1 MEQTVHQTITAQS
14 KNPGNIVRSVT
25 SIRLGVDAERADE
38 QDNEEGLADTLKE
51 IVKRTVPSP
60 VYAKY
65 HEQHLQRF
73 LSKLGA
79 YTARQASSV
88 LWLYPAILQAVRK
101 PVRKNIVTVAG
112 IMIVHALPIYVQLS
126 TQAQLH
132 LAVLLCGLATS

>member
-1 MEQTVHQTITAQS
+1 MEQTVHQTIAAQG
-14 KNPGNIVRSVT
+14 KNPGNLIRSVT

-38 QDNEEGLADTLKE
+38 QDHEEGLADTLKE

-79 YTARQASSV
+79 YTPRQA
-88 LWLYPAILQAVRK
+88 K
-101 PVRKNIVTVAG
+101 PY
-112 IMIVHALPIYVQLS
+112 L
-126 TQAQLH
+126 
-132 LAVLLCGLATS
+132 